1 MSNAVSSASAGAAA
15 ASAGAAAPL
24 SAQPGAA
31 RQALWVCVAGALS
44 FAVAMGIGRFAFT
57 PLLPLMVRAGELDV
71 ALGGWLAAANYAG
84 YLVGALT
91 AARLRVSPLVLA
103 FGALVGIAAGTAAM
117 GVWHLGWLW
126 LALRFAAGVWSAW
139 AFVGINIWCLGAV
152 AAWGKP
158 AWGGLMYVGVG
169 CGIAL
174 AGLYCLLGSAAGG
187 TADGLWLQ
195 LGALAL
201 ALLLAAAVLARGRVP
216 ASVAVAP
223 QRVRPAAQAGQGG
236 TAARAPAVTVPA
248 PRLPARTLRGMVI
261 CYGMAGFGY
270 ILPATFLPL
279 QARALVDNPLV
290 FGLAWPVFGATAALS
305 AVLAGWALRH
315 YTRLQVWIFSQVLMG
330 VGVLLPS
337 LWLNMGTIALAALF
351 VGGTFIV
358 VTLAGVQEA
367 RALAPG
373 NPTALVSRMTAAFA
387 LGQLAGPIVSTVLTY
402 LHIPVATALDVALQI
417 AAAGLLLSAGWLWRY
432 VPKDVHP

>member
-1 MSNAVSSASAGAAA
+1 MSNAISPTGAA
-15 ASAGAAAPL
+15 SVTAP
-24 SAQPGAA
+24 
-31 RQALWVCVAGALS
+31 QATRNALLVCVAGALS

-91 AARLRVSPLVLA
+91 AARLRVSPVVLA
-103 FGALVGIAAGTAAM
+103 FGALCAIAAGTAAM

-126 LALRFAAGVWSAW
+126 LALRFCAGVWSAW

-158 AWGGLMYVGVG
+158 AWGGMMYVGVG
-169 CGIAL
+169 SGIAL
-174 AGLYCLLGSAAGG
+174 AGLYCLVGSAAGG
-187 TADGLWLQ
+187 TADALWEQ

-201 ALLLAAAVLARGRVP
+201 VLLLLAWALARGRVP
-216 ASVAVAP
+216 ASVATAP
-223 QRVRPAAQAGQGG
+223 APPPKSAPAASPKPSAIESSFNRL
-236 TAARAPAVTVPA
+236 ASVPA
-248 PRLPARTLRGMVI
+248 TPAMRLPATTLRGMVI

-279 QARALVDNPLV
+279 QARALVDDPLV
-290 FGLAWPVFGATAALS
+290 FGLAWPVFGATSAAS
-305 AVLAGWALRH
+305 ALLAGWALRH
-315 YTRLQVWIFSQVLMG
+315 YTRMQVWIFSQVLMG

-337 LWLNMGTIALAALF
+337 LWLNMGTITLAALF
-351 VGGTFIV
+351 VGGTFVV

-387 LGQLAGPIVSTVLTY
+387 LGQLAGPIVSTLLTY
-402 LHIPVATALDVALQI
+402 MHIPVAMALDVALQI
-417 AAAGLLLSAGWLWRY
+417 AAAGLLLSAAWLWRY
-432 VPKDVHP
+432 VPREAP